1 MPSEARTVISINR
14 AIDDVFSYV
23 TTPGHWPDWHPSSLA
38 VSGATDHSLA
48 VGEEV
53 TEEFLVA
60 GRRGR
65 VSWRVTQRD
74 APRAWAIVADL
85 GRAGS
90 GTVAYALTPEGA
102 GVRFERVFTYEV
114 NGLLFAIADRL
125 VYHRRVVAESA
136 EALRRLKARLE
147 GDAS

>member
-1 MPSEARTVISINR
+1 MPSEVRSAISINR

-23 TTPGHWPDWHPSSLA
+23 TTPAHWPDWHPSSLA

-48 VGEEV
+48 IGEEV

-65 VSWRVTQRD
+65 VTWRVTQRD
-74 APRAWAIVADL
+74 APRAWTIAADL

-90 GTVAYALTPEGA
+90 GTVAYTLTPEGA

-114 NGLLFAIADRL
+114 KSLLFAIADRL
-125 VYHRRVVAESA
+125 AYHRRVVAEST

-147 GDAS
+147 GGAS